1 MPSPNLGRIA
11 AEKKRET
18 TCAGVAPSTGGA
30 LVCGSEPVN
39 FRKLLPF
46 QGKSIGF
53 WAMARRKAGLVR
65 VGHNIIAYACC
76 ICGASPGSGAAGGE
90 WVLIMVVAMEE
101 AVRAAPVL
109 LGSRFCDANSMPYAL
124 GKVIR

>member
-1 MPSPNLGRIA
+1 
-11 AEKKRET
+11 
-18 TCAGVAPSTGGA
+18 
-30 LVCGSEPVN
+30 
-39 FRKLLPF
+39 
-46 QGKSIGF
+46 
-53 WAMARRKAGLVR
+53 MARRKAGLVR

-124 GKVIR
+124 GKVRSDDFFLAGGVGKRGCDRTRADNLSDQPVISRALSVPAKGKVHTIGIIGCSI